1 MSNQKSFL
9 DNFILVEYNN
19 LSYPEGCT
27 AQIQEVAAHFDK
39 DAIDPKCAYSLH
51 TEYSYGKRKFNTEL
65 ISKYPALISANKDG
79 VPQLWRSAAWAS
91 EFADFIVNLVDGHS
105 APTII
110 EIHPPFNDYC
120 TLSEFAD
127 YFRIFEKKIY
137 DAYPEVIIVI
147 ENRAGSL
154 YHGGRFLVGK
164 AKEIVALC
172 NLIKSEELQLGV
184 VLDFPQLLTAE
195 NIDPLKF
202 KAEKYQSAIQAISGH
217 RDLIKGIHIW
227 GKKKSAT
234 GRWVAH
240 AGNFDTYFGDNDA
253 VKEIF
258 LSGIREICN
267 DGLPRFLVPEINSG
281 VSDLEAIIQ
290 DLILLS
296 TYFQSASV

>member
-1 MSNQKSFL
+1 MANQKRFL

-19 LSYPEGCT
+19 LPYPEGYT

-39 DAIDPKCAYSLH
+39 DAIDPQRAYSMH
-51 TEYSYGKRKFNTEL
+51 TEYCYGKRKYNTEL
-65 ISKYPALISANKDG
+65 ISKYPALIAASKDG
-79 VPQLWRSAAWAS
+79 VPQLWKSAEWAS
-91 EFADFIVNLVDGHS
+91 EFADFIVDLVDEHS

-120 TLSEFAD
+120 SLSEFAD
-127 YFRIFEKKIY
+127 HFRIFEHKIHE
-137 DAYPEVIIVI
+137 AYPDVTIVI
-147 ENRAGSL
+147 ENRAGSV

-164 AKEIVALC
+164 ATEIVALC
-172 NLIKSEELQLGV
+172 DLIKSEALNLGV

-202 KAEKYQSAIQAISGH
+202 KIEKYQSAIQAIAKH

-240 AGNFDTYFGDNDA
+240 AGNFDTYFGGNDA

-267 DGLPRFLVPEINSG
+267 AGLPRFFVPEVNSG
-281 VSDLEAIIQ
+281 SSDLEAIIQ
-290 DLILLS
+290 DLVSL
-296 TYFQSASV
+296 

>member
-1 MSNQKSFL
+1 MANQKRFL

-19 LSYPEGCT
+19 LPYPEGYT

-39 DAIDPKCAYSLH
+39 DAIDPQRAYSMH
-51 TEYSYGKRKFNTEL
+51 TEYCYGKRKYNTEL
-65 ISKYPALISANKDG
+65 ISKYPALIAASKDG
-79 VPQLWRSAAWAS
+79 VPQLWKSAEWAS
-91 EFADFIVNLVDGHS
+91 EFADFIVDLVDEHS

-120 TLSEFAD
+120 SLSEFAD
-127 YFRIFEKKIY
+127 HFRIFEHKIHE
-137 DAYPEVIIVI
+137 AYPDVTIVI
-147 ENRAGSL
+147 ENRAGSV

-164 AKEIVALC
+164 ATEIVALC
-172 NLIKSEELQLGV
+172 DLIKSEALNLGV

-202 KAEKYQSAIQAISGH
+202 KIEKYQSAIQAIAKH

-240 AGNFDTYFGDNDA
+240 AGNFDTYFGGNDA

-258 LSGIREICN
+258 LSGISEICN
-267 DGLPRFLVPEINSG
+267 DGLPRFFVPEVNSG
-281 VSDLEAIIQ
+281 SSDLEAIIQ
-290 DLILLS
+290 DLVSL
-296 TYFQSASV
+296 

>member
-1 MSNQKSFL
+1 MANQKRFL
-9 DNFILVEYNN
+9 DNFILVEYSN
-19 LSYPEGCT
+19 LPYPERYS

-39 DAIDPKCAYSLH
+39 DVIDPQRAYSLH
-51 TEYSYGKRKFNTEL
+51 TEYSYGKRKYNTEL

-79 VPQLWRSAAWAS
+79 VPQLWKSAQWAS
-91 EFADFIVNLVDGHS
+91 EFADFIVDLVDGHS

-120 TLSEFAD
+120 SLAEFAD
-127 YFRIFEKKIY
+127 RFRIFEHKIHK
-137 DAYPEVIIVI
+137 AYPDVIIVI
-147 ENRAGSL
+147 ENRAGSV

-172 NLIKSEELQLGV
+172 DLIKSEALNLGI
-184 VLDFPQLLTAE
+184 VLDFPELLTAQ

-202 KAEKYQSAIQAISGH
+202 KTEKYQSAIQAIVEH

-240 AGNFDTYFGDNDA
+240 AGNFDTYFGGDDA

-267 DGLPRFLVPEINSG
+267 DGLPRFFVPEVNSG
-281 VSDLEAIIQ
+281 PSDLEAIIQ
-290 DLILLS
+290 DLVSL
-296 TYFQSASV
+296 

>member
-1 MSNQKSFL
+1 MANQKRLL

-19 LSYPEGCT
+19 LPYPEGYT

-39 DAIDPKCAYSLH
+39 DAIDPQCAYSLH
-51 TEYSYGKRKFNTEL
+51 TEYSYGKRKYNTEL

-79 VPQLWRSAAWAS
+79 VPQLWKSAEWAS
-91 EFADFIVNLVDGHS
+91 EFADFIVDLVDGHS
-105 APTII
+105 TPTII

-120 TLSEFAD
+120 SLAEFAD
-127 YFRIFEKKIY
+127 RFRIFERKIH
-137 DAYPEVIIVI
+137 DACPDVIVVI
-147 ENRAGSL
+147 ENRAGSV

-172 NLIKSEELQLGV
+172 DLIKSEKLNLGV

-202 KAEKYQSAIQAISGH
+202 KIEKYQSAIQAIAEH

-240 AGNFDTYFGDNDA
+240 AGNFDTYFGGNDA

-258 LSGIREICN
+258 LSGIREICK
-267 DGLPRFLVPEINSG
+267 DGLPRFLVPEVNSG
-281 VSDLEAIIQ
+281 SSDLKVIIQ
-290 DLILLS
+290 DLISL
-296 TYFQSASV
+296 

>member
-1 MSNQKSFL
+1 MANQKRFL

-19 LSYPEGCT
+19 LPYPEGYP

-39 DAIDPKCAYSLH
+39 DAIDPQRAYSLH
-51 TEYSYGKRKFNTEL
+51 TEYSYRKRKYNTEL
-65 ISKYPALISANKDG
+65 ISKYPTLISANKDG
-79 VPQLWRSAAWAS
+79 VPQLWKSAEWAS
-91 EFADFIVNLVDGHS
+91 EFADFIMNLVDGHS
-105 APTII
+105 APAII

-127 YFRIFEKKIY
+127 RFRIFERKVHE
-137 DAYPEVIIVI
+137 AYPDVIMVI
-147 ENRAGSL
+147 ENRAGSV

-172 NLIKSEELQLGV
+172 DLIKSEELQLGV

-240 AGNFDTYFGDNDA
+240 AGNFDTYFGGADA

-258 LSGIREICN
+258 LFGIREICN
-267 DGLPRFLVPEINSG
+267 DELPRFFVPEVNSG
-281 VSDLEAIIQ
+281 SSDLEAIIQ
-290 DLILLS
+290 DLVSL
-296 TYFQSASV
+296 

>member
-1 MSNQKSFL
+1 MANQKSFL
-9 DNFILVEYNN
+9 DNFMLVAYNG
-19 LSYPEGCT
+19 LSYPESYT

-39 DAIDPKCAYSLH
+39 DAIDPQCAYSLH

-79 VPQLWRSAAWAS
+79 VPQLWKSAAWAS
-91 EFADFIVNLVDGHS
+91 DFADFVVDLVDGHS

-120 TLSEFAD
+120 SLAEFAD
-127 YFRIFEKKIY
+127 RFRIFEHKIHES
-137 DAYPEVIIVI
+137 YPDVIIVI
-147 ENRAGSL
+147 ENRAGSV

-172 NLIKSEELQLGV
+172 DMIKFEALNLAV

-202 KAEKYQSAIQAISGH
+202 KTEKYQSAIQALVEH
-217 RDLIKGIHIW
+217 RNLIKGIHIW
-227 GKKKSAT
+227 GKKKSIT

-240 AGNFDTYFGDNDA
+240 AGNFDTYFGGDA
-253 VKEIF
+253 SVKEIF
-258 LSGIREICN
+258 LSGICEICN
-267 DGLPRFLVPEINSG
+267 DGLPRFIVPEVNSG
-281 VSDLEAIIQ
+281 IEDLKSIVY
-290 DLILLS
+290 DLARLQFIP
-296 TYFQSASV
+296 QV

>member
-1 MSNQKSFL
+1 MANQKRFL

-19 LSYPEGCT
+19 LPYPEGYT

-39 DAIDPKCAYSLH
+39 DAIDPQRAYSMH
-51 TEYSYGKRKFNTEL
+51 TEYCYGKRKYNTEL
-65 ISKYPALISANKDG
+65 ISKYPALIAASKDG
-79 VPQLWRSAAWAS
+79 VPQLWKSAEWAS
-91 EFADFIVNLVDGHS
+91 EFADFIVDLVDEHS

-120 TLSEFAD
+120 SLSEFAD
-127 YFRIFEKKIY
+127 HFRIFEHKIHE
-137 DAYPEVIIVI
+137 AYPDVTIVI
-147 ENRAGSL
+147 ENRAGSV

-164 AKEIVALC
+164 ATEIVALC
-172 NLIKSEELQLGV
+172 DLIKSEALNLGV

-202 KAEKYQSAIQAISGH
+202 KIEKYQSAIQAIAKH

-240 AGNFDTYFGDNDA
+240 AGSFDTYFGGNDA

-258 LSGIREICN
+258 LSGISEICN
-267 DGLPRFLVPEINSG
+267 DGLPRFFVPEVNSG
-281 VSDLEAIIQ
+281 SSDLKAIIQ
-290 DLILLS
+290 DLISL
-296 TYFQSASV
+296 

>member
-1 MSNQKSFL
+1 M
-9 DNFILVEYNN
+9 
-19 LSYPEGCT
+19 
-27 AQIQEVAAHFDK
+27 
-39 DAIDPKCAYSLH
+39 H
-51 TEYSYGKRKFNTEL
+51 TEYSYGKRKHNTEL
-65 ISKYPALISANKDG
+65 IFKYAALISANKDG
-79 VPQLWRSAAWAS
+79 VPQLWKSAEWAS
-91 EFADFIVNLVDGHS
+91 EFADFIVDLVDGHS

-120 TLSEFAD
+120 SLAEFAD
-127 YFRIFEKKIY
+127 RFRIFEHKIHE
-137 DAYPEVIIVI
+137 AYPDVIIVI
-147 ENRAGSL
+147 ENRAGSV

-172 NLIKSEELQLGV
+172 ALIKSEALNLGI

-202 KAEKYQSAIQAISGH
+202 KTEKYQSAIQAIAEH

-240 AGNFDTYFGDNDA
+240 AGNFDTYFGGNDA

-258 LSGIREICN
+258 LSGISEICN
-267 DGLPRFLVPEINSG
+267 DGLPRFFVPEVNSG
-281 VSDLEAIIQ
+281 SSDLEAIIQ
-290 DLILLS
+290 DLVSL
-296 TYFQSASV
+296 

>member
-1 MSNQKSFL
+1 MANQKRFL
-9 DNFILVEYNN
+9 DNFILVEYSN
-19 LSYPEGCT
+19 LPYPERYS

-39 DAIDPKCAYSLH
+39 DAIDPQCAYSLH
-51 TEYSYGKRKFNTEL
+51 TEYSYGKRKYNTEL

-79 VPQLWRSAAWAS
+79 VPQLWKSAQWAS
-91 EFADFIVNLVDGHS
+91 EFADFIVDLVDGHS

-120 TLSEFAD
+120 SLAEFAD
-127 YFRIFEKKIY
+127 RFRIFEHKIHE
-137 DAYPEVIIVI
+137 AYPDVIIVI
-147 ENRAGSL
+147 ENRAGSV

-172 NLIKSEELQLGV
+172 DLIKPEALNLGI

-202 KAEKYQSAIQAISGH
+202 KTEKYQSAIQAIVEH

-240 AGNFDTYFGDNDA
+240 AGNFDTYFGGDDA

-267 DGLPRFLVPEINSG
+267 DGLPRFFVPEVNSG
-281 VSDLEAIIQ
+281 PSDLEAIIQ
-290 DLILLS
+290 DLVSL
-296 TYFQSASV
+296 

>member
-1 MSNQKSFL
+1 MVNQKRFL

-19 LSYPEGCT
+19 LPYPEGYT

-39 DAIDPKCAYSLH
+39 DAIDPRCAYSLH
-51 TEYSYGKRKFNTEL
+51 TEYSYGKRKFNTAL
-65 ISKYPALISANKDG
+65 ISQYPTLTSANKDG
-79 VPQLWRSAAWAS
+79 VPQLWKSAKWAS
-91 EFADFIVNLVDGHS
+91 EFADFIVDLVDGHS
-105 APTII
+105 SPTIT

-120 TLSEFAD
+120 SLAEFAD
-127 YFRIFEKKIY
+127 RFRIFERKIHET
-137 DAYPEVIIVI
+137 YPDVIIVI
-147 ENRAGSL
+147 ENRAGSV

-172 NLIKSEELQLGV
+172 DLIKSEALNLGI

-195 NIDPLKF
+195 NIDPFKF
-202 KAEKYQSAIQAISGH
+202 KTEKYQSAIQAIAEH

-240 AGNFDTYFGDNDA
+240 AGNFDTYFGGDDA

-267 DGLPRFLVPEINSG
+267 DGLPWFFVPEVNSG
-281 VSDLEAIIQ
+281 SSDLEAIIQ
-290 DLILLS
+290 DLVLL
-296 TYFQSASV
+296 

>member
-1 MSNQKSFL
+1 MTNQKRFL
-9 DNFILVEYNN
+9 DNFILVKYNS
-19 LSYPEGCT
+19 LPYPEGYT

-39 DAIDPKCAYSLH
+39 DAIDPQRAYSMH
-51 TEYSYGKRKFNTEL
+51 TEYSYGKRKYNTEL

-79 VPQLWRSAAWAS
+79 VPQLWKSAEWAS
-91 EFADFIVNLVDGHS
+91 AFADFIVDLVDGHS

-120 TLSEFAD
+120 SHAEFAD
-127 YFRIFEKKIY
+127 RFRIFEHKIHE
-137 DAYPEVIIVI
+137 AYPDVIIVI
-147 ENRAGSL
+147 ENRAGSV

-172 NLIKSEELQLGV
+172 DLIESEALNLSV

-202 KAEKYQSAIQAISGH
+202 KIEKYQSAIQAIAEH

-227 GKKKSAT
+227 GKQKSAT

-240 AGNFDTYFGDNDA
+240 AGNFDTYFGGNDA

-267 DGLPRFLVPEINSG
+267 NGLPRFFVPEVNSG
-281 VSDLEAIIQ
+281 SSDLEAIIQ
-290 DLILLS
+290 DLVSL
-296 TYFQSASV
+296 

>member
-1 MSNQKSFL
+1 MAKQKRFL
-9 DNFILVEYNN
+9 DNFILVEYNT
-19 LSYPEGCT
+19 LPYPEGYS

-39 DAIDPKCAYSLH
+39 DAIDPQRAYSMH
-51 TEYSYGKRKFNTEL
+51 TEYSYGKRKHNTEL
-65 ISKYPALISANKDG
+65 IFKYAALISANKDG
-79 VPQLWRSAAWAS
+79 VPQLWKSAEWAS
-91 EFADFIVNLVDGHS
+91 EFADFIVDLVDGHS

-120 TLSEFAD
+120 SLAEFAD
-127 YFRIFEKKIY
+127 RFRIFEHKIHE
-137 DAYPEVIIVI
+137 AYPDVIIVI
-147 ENRAGSL
+147 ENRAGSV

-172 NLIKSEELQLGV
+172 ALIKSEALNLGI

-202 KAEKYQSAIQAISGH
+202 KTEKYQSAIQAIAEH

-240 AGNFDTYFGDNDA
+240 AGNFDTYFGGDDA

-267 DGLPRFLVPEINSG
+267 DGLPRFFVPEVNSG
-281 VSDLEAIIQ
+281 SSDLEAIIQ
-290 DLILLS
+290 DLGSL
-296 TYFQSASV
+296 

>member
-1 MSNQKSFL
+1 MAKQKRFL

-19 LSYPEGCT
+19 LPYPEGYS

-39 DAIDPKCAYSLH
+39 DAIDPQRAYSMH
-51 TEYSYGKRKFNTEL
+51 TEYSYGKRKHNTEL
-65 ISKYPALISANKDG
+65 IFKYPALISANKDG
-79 VPQLWRSAAWAS
+79 VPQLWKSAEWAS
-91 EFADFIVNLVDGHS
+91 EFADFIVDLVDGHS

-120 TLSEFAD
+120 SLAEFAD
-127 YFRIFEKKIY
+127 RFRIFEHKIHE
-137 DAYPEVIIVI
+137 AYPDVIIVI
-147 ENRAGSL
+147 ENRAGSV

-172 NLIKSEELQLGV
+172 ALIKSEALNLGI

-202 KAEKYQSAIQAISGH
+202 KTEKYQSAIQAIAEH

-240 AGNFDTYFGDNDA
+240 AGNFDTYFGGDDA

-267 DGLPRFLVPEINSG
+267 DGLPRFFVPEVNSG
-281 VSDLEAIIQ
+281 SSDLEAIIQ
-290 DLILLS
+290 DLVSL
-296 TYFQSASV
+296 

>member
-1 MSNQKSFL
+1 MAKQKRFL

-19 LSYPEGCT
+19 LPYPEGYT
-27 AQIQEVAAHFDK
+27 AQIQEVAVHFDK
-39 DAIDPKCAYSLH
+39 DVIDPQRPYSLH
-51 TEYSYGKRKFNTEL
+51 TEYSYGKRKYNTEL

-79 VPQLWRSAAWAS
+79 VPQLWKSAQWAS
-91 EFADFIVNLVDGHS
+91 EFADFIVDLVDGHS

-120 TLSEFAD
+120 SLAEFAD
-127 YFRIFEKKIY
+127 RFRIFERKIHE
-137 DAYPEVIIVI
+137 AYPDVIVVI
-147 ENRAGSL
+147 ENRAGSV

-172 NLIKSEELQLGV
+172 DLIKSDALNLGV

-202 KAEKYQSAIQAISGH
+202 KTEKYQSAIQAIAEH

-240 AGNFDTYFGDNDA
+240 AGNFDTYFGGNNA

-267 DGLPRFLVPEINSG
+267 DGLPRFFVPEVNSG
-281 VSDLEAIIQ
+281 SSDLEAIIQ
-290 DLILLS
+290 DLVSL
-296 TYFQSASV
+296 

>member
-1 MSNQKSFL
+1 MANQKRLL
-9 DNFILVEYNN
+9 DNFILVEYSN
-19 LSYPEGCT
+19 LPYPERYS

-39 DAIDPKCAYSLH
+39 AVIDPQRAYSLH
-51 TEYSYGKRKFNTEL
+51 TEYSYGKRKYNTEL

-79 VPQLWRSAAWAS
+79 VPQLWKSAQWAS
-91 EFADFIVNLVDGHS
+91 EFADFIVDLVDGHS

-120 TLSEFAD
+120 SLAEFAD
-127 YFRIFEKKIY
+127 RLRIFERKIHE
-137 DAYPEVIIVI
+137 AYPDVIVVI
-147 ENRAGSL
+147 ENRAGSV

-172 NLIKSEELQLGV
+172 DLIKSDALNLGV

-202 KAEKYQSAIQAISGH
+202 KTEKYQSAIQTIAEH

-240 AGNFDTYFGDNDA
+240 AGNFDTYFGGNDA

-258 LSGIREICN
+258 LSGISEICN
-267 DGLPRFLVPEINSG
+267 DGLPRFFVPEVNSG
-281 VSDLEAIIQ
+281 SSDLEAIIQ
-290 DLILLS
+290 DLVSL
-296 TYFQSASV
+296 

>member
-1 MSNQKSFL
+1 MANQKRFL

-19 LSYPEGCT
+19 LSYPEGYT
-27 AQIQEVAAHFDK
+27 SQIQEVAAHFDK
-39 DAIDPKCAYSLH
+39 DAIDPQCAYSLH
-51 TEYSYGKRKFNTEL
+51 TEYSYGKRKYNTAF
-65 ISKYPALISANKDG
+65 ISKYPTLTSANKDG
-79 VPQLWRSAAWAS
+79 VPQLWKSAEWAS
-91 EFADFIVNLVDGHS
+91 EFADFIVDLVDKHS

-120 TLSEFAD
+120 SLAEFAD
-127 YFRIFEKKIY
+127 RFRIFEHKILET
-137 DAYPEVIIVI
+137 YPDVIIVI
-147 ENRAGSL
+147 ENRAGSV
-154 YHGGRFLVGK
+154 YHGGRFLIGK

-172 NLIKSEELQLGV
+172 DLIKSEALNLGF

-202 KAEKYQSAIQAISGH
+202 KTEKYQSAIQAIAEH

-240 AGNFDTYFGDNDA
+240 AGNFDTYFGGNDA

-258 LSGIREICN
+258 LSGVSAICN
-267 DGLPRFLVPEINSG
+267 DGLPRFFVPEVNSG
-281 VSDLEAIIQ
+281 SSDLEAIIQ
-290 DLILLS
+290 DLVS
-296 TYFQSASV
+296 P